1 MLLTHK
7 LFSFNAYLVYLVM
20 LMMVSM
26 VLMMMM
32 IMLIMVVVVATHRLN
47 QAISYHMDGIKPKV
61 VRNLVS
67 EREENGV

>member
-1 MLLTHK
+1 
-7 LFSFNAYLVYLVM
+7 M